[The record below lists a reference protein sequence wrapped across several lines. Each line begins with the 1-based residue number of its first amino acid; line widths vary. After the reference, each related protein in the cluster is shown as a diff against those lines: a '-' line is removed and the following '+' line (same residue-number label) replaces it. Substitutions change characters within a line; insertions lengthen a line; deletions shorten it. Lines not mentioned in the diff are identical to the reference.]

1 MPQCQAE
8 GSVLKDPADKSS
20 WVEMCSM
27 KSSDEIRWQV
37 AVSSFRFWSLQF
49 LFSTFF
55 QWSRSNSFFLFLSL
69 SLPSPLI
76 MGHEWLWNMHNRD
89 VILALQVNINPTFG
103 LLWKSQPIGFD
114 DIRCLFWTDPMEIW
128 NPTRGVKPVLWSPP
142 PSFSGCMTHW
152 KCRSIL
158 MLMQYLGHPKGAP
171 RLQLRSFS
179 GIKTYERMH
188 FLGWTSINPIYTQM
202 EDSMGDP

>member
-1 MPQCQAE
+1 MKFAGKLQLAASDSDRCN
-8 GSVLKDPADKSS
+8 SS
-20 WVEMCSM
+20 S
-27 KSSDEIRWQV
+27 
-37 AVSSFRFWSLQF
+37 AP
-49 LFSTFF
+49 FS
-55 QWSRSNSFFLFLSL
+55 NEAAAILFFLFLSL
-69 SLPSPLI
+69 SLSLSRPSPLI

-114 DIRCLFWTDPMEIW
+114 DIKFIRCLFWMDPMEIW